1 MDQTIEDYIDRIVN
15 KLDMD
20 EIDRLELKEEMMGHI
35 DLLKSDFIAQ
45 GLEPEEATKAAL
57 QSFGHEETLKDGL
70 KESYSPFNK
79 GVLLFL
85 KLAGGAYALVLIW
98 VLLLQRMVITLF
110 HYFSPHSLYINP
122 YFWGPK
128 EGAGYF
134 NMDAWILNANVIPFH
149 SLYEYISRWD
159 HYNVDIILTNT
170 FGNILLYIPLGF
182 FLPLLIMKSAGMLK
196 VVKQAATL
204 IFLVNLA
211 QYVLHLGRF
220 DVDDVILGTVGA
232 LIGYLIYRPFMRLSK
247 GMASRR
253 VVRS

>member
-20 EIDRLELKEEMMGHI
+20 EIDRLELKEEMKGHI

-45 GLEPEEATKAAL
+45 GLDSEAATKAAL

-70 KESYSPFNK
+70 TESYSPFNK

-98 VLLLQRMVITLF
+98 TLLLQRIVNNMVA
-110 HYFSPHSLYINP
+110 YFSTPFYFNR
-122 YFWGPK
+122 YFWVP

-134 NMDAWILNANVIPFH
+134 NLDSWVRNANVIPFH
-149 SLYEYISRWD
+149 SLYEYTTRWD
-159 HYNVDIILTNT
+159 HFNVDIILTNT

-182 FLPLLIMKSAGMLK
+182 FLPLFIMKGSGMMK
-196 VVKQAATL
+196 VVKQAAIL

>member
-1 MDQTIEDYIDRIVN
+1 MDQTIENYIDRIVN
-15 KLDMD
+15 KLDID
-20 EIDRLELKEEMMGHI
+20 EIDRLELKEEMRGHI

-70 KESYSPFNK
+70 KESYSPFNN

-85 KLAGGAYALVLIW
+85 KLAGGAYALVLVW
-98 VLLLQRMVITLF
+98 VLLLQRIVNNMVA
-110 HYFSPHSLYINP
+110 YFSSTPFYFNR
-122 YFWGPK
+122 YFWSP

-170 FGNILLYIPLGF
+170 FGSILLYIPLGF
-182 FLPLLIMKSAGMLK
+182 FLPLLIMKGAGMLK
-196 VVKQAATL
+196 VVKQSAIL

-232 LIGYLIYRPFMRLSK
+232 LIGYLIYLPFIRLSK

-253 VVRS
+253 VVKA